1 MTLAA
6 APSPQGTPPFP
17 LTRHAPTTQTPRK
30 LLLSRRRASTLA
42 LPNAAPT
49 DHTAVSASSQSW
61 LRHTPCAPPE
71 TALATCMYLCPL
83 SPQLT
88 RRAAPTTQTPW
99 QLLLS
104 LPRACPYPV
113 LLILPFPLCTPPYF
127 LSQSSADSVFRL
139 ELPPTL
145 RLRCCCYCC
154 HCCCRRRCR
163 C

>member
-1 MTLAA
+1 VTLAG

-17 LTRHAPTTQTPRK
+17 LTRHAPTTQTPWK

-42 LPNAAPT
+42 LPNRST
-49 DHTAVSASSQSW
+49 DGPHTALSASSLQPW
-61 LRHTPCAPPE
+61 LRATHHAPPA
-71 TALATCMYLCPL
+71 TALATYLCPL

-154 HCCCRRRCR
+154 RCCCRRRCR